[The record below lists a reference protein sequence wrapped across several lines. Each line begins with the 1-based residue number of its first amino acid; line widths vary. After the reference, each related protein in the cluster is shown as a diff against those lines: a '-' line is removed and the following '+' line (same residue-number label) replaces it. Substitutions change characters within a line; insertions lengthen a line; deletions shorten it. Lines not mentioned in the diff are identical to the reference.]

1 MEHDLSPLRPALCQV
16 RGVHVEPMKS
26 MRTFFLNPDVHK
38 MYKHH
43 HECLMKCSYAAYEMF
58 HFANK
63 EKVKDQQIKH
73 TQNTVTQ
80 AHGYRGTQRLEQSLI
95 IISAYIF

>member
-1 MEHDLSPLRPALCQV
+1 
-16 RGVHVEPMKS
+16 
-26 MRTFFLNPDVHK
+26 

-43 HECLMKCSYAAYEMF
+43 HECLAAYEMC

-63 EKVKDQQIKH
+63 EKVKDQQIEH